1 MHKTIKM
8 LNCLSKSAQAK
19 VKGSLHDIWQ
29 AESKADAE
37 KAYEL
42 CIKMYEPKYRK
53 AAICL
58 QKDRDSMLHMMFKL
72 GQCVEKK
79 WRRLRG
85 CDYLTKL
92 ITGVKFN
99 DGLEVTEV
107 DLVAA
112 CFKGQNTILVYNS
125 LIQTNSLV

>member
-1 MHKTIKM
+1 M
-8 LNCLSKSAQAK
+8 
-19 VKGSLHDIWQ
+19 
-29 AESKADAE
+29 DAE

-42 CIKMYEPKYRK
+42 FIKMYEPKYPK

-58 QKDRDSMLHMMFKL
+58 QKDRYGMLHMMSKL
-72 GQCVEKK
+72 GKCAEKK

-85 CDYLTKL
+85 CDYLTKV

-99 DGLEVTEV
+99 DGLEVTGN

-112 CFKGQNTILVYNS
+112 
-125 LIQTNSLV
+125 

>member
-1 MHKTIKM
+1 M
-8 LNCLSKSAQAK
+8 LDAQNNKRTQLLTQIRPMEGQRFTARHLQ
-19 VKGSLHDIWQ
+19 V
-29 AESKADAE
+29 ESKADAE
-37 KAYEL
+37 KAFEL
-42 CIKMYEPKYRK
+42 YIKMYEPKYRK

-58 QKDRDSMLHMMFKL
+58 QNDRDSMLHMMFKL

-85 CDYLTKL
+85 CDYLTKV

-112 CFKGQNTILVYNS
+112 
-125 LIQTNSLV
+125 